1 MTVHAES
8 IEVPQEVVEI
18 SEELGAQY
26 NICPELIQ
34 AICWRES
41 RFTAD
46 ATGGDCIGIM
56 QINPRFFKDRM
67 DRLSVTDLYDAEQN
81 MTVATDYLADLF
93 EEHEDAAAV
102 LMIYHG
108 EDDVEEKLRKGKI
121 SSYSREILEISDR
134 LENEKED

>member
-8 IEVPQEVVEI
+8 IDVPQEVVEI
-18 SEELGAQY
+18 SEELGEQY
-26 NICPELIQ
+26 DICPELIQ

-46 ATGGDCIGIM
+46 ATGGDCVGIM
-56 QINPRFFKDRM
+56 QINPKFFRDRM
-67 DRLSVTDLYDAEQN
+67 DRLSVTDLYDVEQN

-121 SSYSREILEISDR
+121 SSYAWEILEVSER
-134 LENEKED
+134 LEKEKED